1 MEEKLI
7 GGSHKIVINN
17 RKTSV
22 LTGVTDV
29 VSFDVKEVLLETT
42 QGALT
47 IKGSNLHVSRLVLE
61 KGEVDLEGK
70 IDSVTYSETKAGGKQ
85 GESLFTRMFK

>member
-1 MEEKLI
+1 MEEKQI
-7 GGSHKIVINN
+7 GGAHKIVINN
-17 RKTSV
+17 RRSSI
-22 LTGVTDV
+22 LTGITDV

-47 IKGSNLHVSRLVLE
+47 IKGSDLHVSRLVLE
-61 KGEVDLEGK
+61 KGEVDLDGK
-70 IDSVTYSETKAGGKQ
+70 IDSFTYSESKTGGKQ

>member
-1 MEEKLI
+1 MEEKQI
-7 GGSHKIVINN
+7 GGAHKIVINN
-17 RKTSV
+17 RRSSI
-22 LTGVTDV
+22 LTGITDV

-47 IKGSNLHVSRLVLE
+47 IKGSDLHVSRLVLE
-61 KGEVDLEGK
+61 KGEVDLDGK
-70 IDSVTYSETKAGGKQ
+70 IDSFIYSESKTGGKQ

>member
-1 MEEKLI
+1 MEEKQI
-7 GGSHKIVINN
+7 GGAHKIVINN

-22 LTGVTDV
+22 LTGITDV

-47 IKGSNLHVSRLVLE
+47 IKGSDLHVSRLVLE
-61 KGEVDLEGK
+61 KGEVDLDGK
-70 IDSVTYSETKAGGKQ
+70 IDSFTYSEAKAGGKQ

>member
-1 MEEKLI
+1 MEEKQI
-7 GGSHKIVINN
+7 GGAHRIVINN

-22 LTGVTDV
+22 LTGITDV

-47 IKGSNLHVSRLVLE
+47 IKGNDLHVSRLVLE
-61 KGEVDLEGK
+61 KGEVDLDGK
-70 IDSVTYSETKAGGKQ
+70 IDSFTYSETKLGGKQ